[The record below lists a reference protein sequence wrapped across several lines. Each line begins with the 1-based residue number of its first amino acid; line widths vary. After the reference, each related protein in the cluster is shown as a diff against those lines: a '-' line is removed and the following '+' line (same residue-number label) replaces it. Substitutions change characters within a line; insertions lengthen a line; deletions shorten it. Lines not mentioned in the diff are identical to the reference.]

1 MAEAARLPLEYPETA
16 VVCESTLAEQ
26 SLAVATVLPSRPLVL
41 GGCCCAHIGAVEG
54 LATRHGRT
62 AVVWID
68 AHGDLNTPES
78 SPSGNEWGMALRML
92 IDGGAVAPA
101 DVALVGSRNLDP
113 PEDAYV
119 AEAGLI
125 LGSEGVER
133 ALDGAAAVY
142 VAIDA
147 DGLDPGEGV
156 TAFMPEPAGLTL
168 SDAEALLLRIA
179 AAKPIAGAGFT
190 GLVAEPLNV
199 GPLTRLCAALGF

>member
-1 MAEAARLPLEYPETA
+1 MAEAAGLPLEYPETA

-26 SLAVATVLPSRPLVL
+26 RLAVATVLPSRPLVL

-54 LATRHGRT
+54 LATRHGRM

-119 AEAGLI
+119 AEVGLA

-133 ALDGAAAVY
+133 ALDGAAVVY

-156 TAFMPEPAGLTL
+156 AAFFPEPAGLTL
-168 SDAEALLLRIA
+168 ADVEVLLLRIA
-179 AAKPIAGAGFT
+179 AAKPIVGAGFT
-190 GLVAEPLNV
+190 GLVAEPPNV
-199 GPLTRLCAALGF
+199 GPLMRLCAALGF

>member
-119 AEAGLI
+119 AEVGLI

-156 TAFMPEPAGLTL
+156 AAFMPEPAGLTL

>member
-1 MAEAARLPLEYPETA
+1 MAEAAGLPLEYPETA

-26 SLAVATVLPSRPLVL
+26 RHAVATVLPSRPLVL

-54 LATRHGRT
+54 LAARRGRIG
-62 AVVWID
+62 VVWID

-78 SPSGNEWGMALRML
+78 SPSGNEWGMALRTL

-113 PEDAYV
+113 PEDAYI
-119 AEAGLI
+119 AEVGLA
-125 LGSEGVER
+125 LGHEGVER
-133 ALDGAAAVY
+133 VLAGAAAVY
-142 VAIDA
+142 VAIDV
-147 DGLDPGEGV
+147 DGLDPGEGMV
-156 TAFMPEPAGLTL
+156 AFFPEPAGLTL
-168 SDAEALLLRIA
+168 ADAETLLLRIA

-190 GLVAEPLNV
+190 GLVADPRNV

>member
-1 MAEAARLPLEYPETA
+1 MAEAAGLPLEYPETA
-16 VVCESTLAEQ
+16 VVCERTLAEQ

-54 LATRHGRT
+54 LTTRHGRT

-68 AHGDLNTPES
+68 AHGDLNTTES

-119 AEAGLI
+119 AEVGLG

-156 TAFMPEPAGLTL
+156 AAFMPEPAGLTL
-168 SDAEALLLRIA
+168 ADAEALLLRIA
-179 AAKPIAGAGFT
+179 VAKPIVGAGFT
-190 GLVAEPLNV
+190 GLLAEPPNV
-199 GPLTRLCAALGF
+199 GPLTRLSAALGF